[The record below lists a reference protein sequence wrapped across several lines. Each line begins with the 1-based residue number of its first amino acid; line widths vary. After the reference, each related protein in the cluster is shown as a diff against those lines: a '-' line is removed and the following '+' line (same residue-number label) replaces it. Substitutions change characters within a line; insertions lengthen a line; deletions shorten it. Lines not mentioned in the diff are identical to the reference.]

1 MKILRWGLFLVLSL
15 FVSDDCSAQLK
26 LYFEL
31 NESEVLKYKKE
42 VKDSLS
48 ARAEINKQ
56 LYSLMES
63 GYLTASIDRIDY
75 KADSIRVSINKG
87 NRYQWGRLNLGN
99 GSIKDLHDA
108 NIKLQHINGK
118 PVSPSQITNI
128 FKRLLAF
135 YENNGYPFA
144 EIGLDSVVISSNYI
158 SASLMVAKG
167 DLVRIDSIMIKGDS
181 RLSRNYLYN
190 YIGIQPGDIYNEKAI
205 KNLNLRIKELPMISD
220 FNPYQVSFEGKN
232 ALLTL
237 FLNNRKASQFDGII
251 GLLPDANKAGKLR
264 LSGELKLKLHSVFGR
279 GELMEFNWKQPL
291 PQTQDLKAVVNYP
304 FLFSSPFGID
314 LGLSIYKKDTTYID
328 VLLKGGIQYLMRGNS
343 SLLVFVSNKKSSL
356 LSTSSYKNAT
366 VLPPYADMSVT
377 AYGLTFKKE
386 QTDYRLNPTH
396 GYVIDLTASAGN
408 KKIIRNA
415 SLNESLYQNLKLNTS
430 VFQVHANADVF
441 YALSSKMVFNPGI
454 SAAWMNAENVF
465 INDQFRF
472 GGLKSLRG
480 FDEESLF
487 ATQYYLAKTELRYLL
502 DRNSYLLLFYNQA
515 YYASETLTDK
525 VYDTPSG
532 FGAGITF
539 ESKIGI
545 FTINY
550 ALGKQSDNPYQ
561 FRMAKV
567 HFGIINYF

>member
-1 MKILRWGLFLVLSL
+1 VLSL